1 MRRALLAAVLLS
13 LVVVAP
19 VAAALPNE
27 TVAGAIAVS
36 VGTTVTEDTSQA
48 DEIDPAETAL
58 NEFCGAPVV
67 EHGVWFKITSAADN
81 TVAFDTADSDYAAG
95 IMVFEGTP
103 TPEGLLN
110 CGPEHI
116 VQDLAA
122 GVTYNLLV
130 FGDGESAATGGTL
143 IFKVEQAVP
152 APDMSLTIDP
162 LGSVNRLGVARITG
176 TVTCT
181 SVDGSG
187 TVFELF
193 GEVTQKVGRLVIRG
207 FLFAFLDLP
216 CDGSTQPWEAFV
228 VGDNG
233 VFAGGKAAT
242 VAFAF
247 GCTDVCSEAFA
258 EATVQLRKG
267 GSF

>member
-1 MRRALLAAVLLS
+1 MRRAMLAAVLLS
-13 LVVVAP
+13 LTVVAP
-19 VAAALPNE
+19 VVAAAPND
-27 TVAGAIAVS
+27 TVAFAIDVS
-36 VGTTVTEDTSQA
+36 VGTTVTEDTTQA
-48 DEIDPAETAL
+48 DATDPVETAL

-67 EHGVWFKITSAADN
+67 EHGVWFKITSVTEN
-81 TVAFDTADSDYAAG
+81 TVAFDAVDSNYSAG
-95 IMVFEGTP
+95 IMVFQGAP
-103 TPEGLLN
+103 TPEGLLT
-110 CGPEHI
+110 CGPDRVI
-116 VQDLAA
+116 QDLAA

-130 FGDGESAATGGTL
+130 FGDGFSSATSGTL
-143 IFKVEQAVP
+143 IFKVLQFVP
-152 APDMSLTIDP
+152 APDISLTIDRI
-162 LGSVNRLGVARITG
+162 GSVNRQGVARISG

-181 SVDGSG
+181 STDGSG

-193 GEVTQKVGRLVIRG
+193 GDVTQKVGRLLIRG
-207 FLFAFLDLP
+207 FLVAFLDLP
-216 CDGSTQPWEAFV
+216 CDGTTQPWEAFV

-242 VAFAF
+242 VAIAF